1 MDRAKYKHRCVVD
14 LNGNLTLCRARVRQ
28 GYVHASSMNAI
39 KCVEIKGL
47 IARGIVFQGLL
58 DYGGKAPRRREQW
71 LIHKSNEHLLKKTKA
86 PPKPRK
92 SGVVAGEIYFFETLA
107 SGCYKLGMTRG
118 PFAVR
123 ASQYAGFNK
132 PRRVLMTQAVQDA
145 FGAEAA
151 LKKYCME
158 LKCLNHRPDAGH
170 EWFEASGSR
179 EDVEQAIK
187 CFQYSD

>member
-1 MDRAKYKHRCVVD
+1 M
-14 LNGNLTLCRARVRQ
+14 
-28 GYVHASSMNAI
+28 I
-39 KCVEIKGL
+39 KWSKVKDL

-86 PPKPRK
+86 LPKHT
-92 SGVVAGEIYFFETLA
+92 VVAGEIYFFETLA

-118 PFAVR
+118 AFAAR
-123 ASQYAGFNK
+123 ASHYAGFNK
-132 PRRVLMTQAVQDA
+132 PRRILMTQVVQDA
-145 FGAEAA
+145 FGAEAV
-151 LKKYCME
+151 LKKYCMG